1 MDYSGYPPHGAAQE
15 TAPSLPESYAS
26 GTGLNQPQHPAYGYD
41 QTQYGQYE
49 ADQPYHQSNA
59 ANAPMYQMSGQGPQ
73 SASQGY
79 DTYQGTGS
87 IPQQGLNQPN
97 YYQAQM
103 GSGAGHQSAVPN
115 GTTFQN
121 LNGSNYQT
129 NGLVNSDVVSQKS
142 RRISKKWQRRLYWIV
157 PLVALAIALVILFEV
172 FKTDFERWAQPLT
185 RWLQARIRW
194 SWIIPVAI
202 LFVLSFPPL
211 FGHEIVQLLVGLTY
225 PLGIAIGIA
234 CAGAIL
240 GEAAC
245 FLLFKY
251 SGTNYTNR
259 KRARSIKWEATA
271 RICTEA
277 GFWGVMVI
285 RYSIVPPHL
294 ANPLFAT
301 TGMSFFVY
309 MASVILSLPKTIV
322 FVALGNPNNSHK
334 ASIKVGKVIAFGV
347 LALVTL
353 FASWWIR
360 KRINIATKEIE
371 AERGIMPGAKE
382 GKVKA
387 NKQAQAV

>member
-1 MDYSGYPPHGAAQE
+1 MTYVRSPARCQLRRCQLIVARASSDPNLEMRAIRNVSGERNASLLRSIRLQLSIEQCLSISWSMDYSGYPPHGAAQE

-142 RRISKKWQRRLYWIV
+142 RRISKKWQRRLYWSV
-157 PLVALAIALVILFEV
+157 VTRVLFWKTMAEV
-172 FKTDFERWAQPLT
+172 KP
-185 RWLQARIRW
+185 
-194 SWIIPVAI
+194 S
-202 LFVLSFPPL
+202 
-211 FGHEIVQLLVGLTY
+211 
-225 PLGIAIGIA
+225 
-234 CAGAIL
+234 
-240 GEAAC
+240 
-245 FLLFKY
+245 
-251 SGTNYTNR
+251 
-259 KRARSIKWEATA
+259 
-271 RICTEA
+271 
-277 GFWGVMVI
+277 
-285 RYSIVPPHL
+285 
-294 ANPLFAT
+294 
-301 TGMSFFVY
+301 
-309 MASVILSLPKTIV
+309 
-322 FVALGNPNNSHK
+322 
-334 ASIKVGKVIAFGV
+334 
-347 LALVTL
+347 
-353 FASWWIR
+353 
-360 KRINIATKEIE
+360 
-371 AERGIMPGAKE
+371 
-382 GKVKA
+382 
-387 NKQAQAV
+387 